1 MVRIRVE
8 LRDKSGWPEKTRVG
22 SRVNPFLLWV
32 KKIGFKS
39 SQVIKFW
46 PVLPCLLILG
56 LGHRLRAHESSP
68 TLYSHKLATFVRPQ
82 WALTNATP
90 TTCIAWSNNATQA
103 QYHITL
109 LIGGQTSFAFHNVAC
124 PLHNNQP
131 TAQHVRPPYSPTQN
145 MSTIRSIFF
154 EKSPL
159 RPFSLYQMDHS
170 WITIKLS

>member
-1 MVRIRVE
+1 MG
-8 LRDKSGWPEKTRVG
+8 S
-22 SRVNPFLLWV
+22 SRVR
-32 KKIGFKS
+32 
-39 SQVIKFW
+39 KFW

-68 TLYSHKLATFVRPQ
+68 TLYSHKLATFVRPR